1 MRCPCY
7 TGFSRKFR
15 RNDGDIVK
23 AFIFDRYGKKERGRI
38 GEMPDHPELLEND
51 VLVQVSAAGV
61 NLLDSEIRSNWA
73 MCA

>member
-51 VLVQVSAAGV
+51 VLVQV
-61 NLLDSEIRSNWA
+61 
-73 MCA
+73 